1 MKNINPHHIETLRQ
15 FGRYAVVGVINTLL
29 TLIVIL
35 VFKGILHFNPWIS
48 NAAGYVAGFINSFVM
63 NKMWVFRSQNSA
75 VREAMKFCG
84 GFLVCYGLQLL
95 LTWLLTEHTAIGDIS
110 LSLPGFT
117 LSGYAIATFIGMAA
131 YTLFNFVWNRLVT
144 FR

>member
-63 NKMWVFRSQNSA
+63 NKMWV
-75 VREAMKFCG
+75 
-84 GFLVCYGLQLL
+84 
-95 LTWLLTEHTAIGDIS
+95 
-110 LSLPGFT
+110 
-117 LSGYAIATFIGMAA
+117 
-131 YTLFNFVWNRLVT
+131 
-144 FR
+144 